1 MGKLVSWFFTKPS
14 VEIRRQ
20 CSHFPAG
27 ESTSLASWL
36 EVCPG
41 CWRSALAG
49 GLRAVSSGR
58 PVPRPL
64 LHRRIAFILGTP
76 SPSSGAAFAVL
87 VSGGWEPRER
97 AKKAQGLHGWV
108 PVRTLSPS
116 PGLQGAPHR
125 LAAPFRPACVVV
137 LHPLVEEK
145 VKEQLEAAKP
155 EPIIEEV
162 VSVLSPPGAHWG
174 PVSAPSRCPM
184 LLSSALSLLSLHFCV
199 PFPPRSPWPSPPSR
213 PCFPL
218 STSVPWGWAPP
229 VLTCVC
235 FLPRTWP
242 TSRPESLTG
251 ERCHVGLA
259 WTDWLLVPGT
269 ALWLGLS
276 CPQSREMDSVDTQLH
291 ELTTACRT
299 SWQDIKGA

>member
-1 MGKLVSWFFTKPS
+1 MAATAAGVGRLEEEALRRKERLKALREKTGRKDKEDGEPKTKQLREGEEEGEKHRELRLRNYVP
-14 VEIRRQ
+14 EDEDLKRRRVP
-20 CSHFPAG
+20 PAK
-27 ESTSLASWL
+27 
-36 EVCPG
+36 
-41 CWRSALAG
+41 
-49 GLRAVSSGR
+49 
-58 PVPRPL
+58 PV
-64 LHRRIAFILGTP
+64 A
-76 SPSSGAAFAVL
+76 
-87 VSGGWEPRER
+87 
-97 AKKAQGLHGWV
+97 
-108 PVRTLSPS
+108 
-116 PGLQGAPHR
+116 
-125 LAAPFRPACVVV
+125 
-137 LHPLVEEK
+137 VEEK